1 VPSHTRILHDVQM
14 QDTPMCMILQTWGEV
29 FSVSLQNLWLSFS
42 DFFFLKLI
50 PAVII
55 FILGW
60 IIASVI
66 DNALREV
73 FKAIKIDSLL
83 ERMGVTE
90 AFKKADLHFSVGGLI
105 GGIVKWFLI
114 VVVLMTSLQIV
125 GLTQVSDFLSTFVV
139 GYLPNVIIAAFIL
152 AIAGYIAHA
161 IGKLVGGSSRMAGSK
176 HAAMIASLT
185 RYAIW
190 IFAAILAF
198 DRLEILPGFSTI
210 IFTGFI
216 GMIAI
221 AAGLAFG
228 LGGRDAAARAIESI
242 RSEMNGDK

>member
-1 VPSHTRILHDVQM
+1 
-14 QDTPMCMILQTWGEV
+14 MCMILQTWGEV

-60 IIASVI
+60 VIASVI

-73 FKAIKIDSLL
+73 FKAIKIDTVL
-83 ERMGVTE
+83 EKMGVTE

-105 GGIVKWFLI
+105 GGIIKWFLI

-139 GYLPNVIIAAFIL
+139 IP
-152 AIAGYIAHA
+152 
-161 IGKLVGGSSRMAGSK
+161 S
-176 HAAMIASLT
+176 
-185 RYAIW
+185 
-190 IFAAILAF
+190 
-198 DRLEILPGFSTI
+198 
-210 IFTGFI
+210 
-216 GMIAI
+216 
-221 AAGLAFG
+221 
-228 LGGRDAAARAIESI
+228 
-242 RSEMNGDK
+242 